1 MNLAFLLA
9 DDHAVTAVGAYG
21 RRLSRFAQT
30 RHIDA
35 LAAHGATFE
44 NAFCTT
50 SLCAPSRASFI
61 TGRYAHR
68 HGVIDLAQHGTLNQS
83 NNPSL
88 PKILRAHGFRT
99 SLFGKWHLHG
109 KTWEAPQGFDH
120 FAIMRGLGEYKD
132 PEIFTNDFAPFKGR
146 AVRGHSSAILADL
159 ASAWLA
165 ANAAKRFALFVH
177 FKGVHE
183 PWQYPPHVAGLNAG
197 VALPPPPTLH
207 DDGPRGCVDCGEGV
221 SLHRLAARLKC
232 RPPCANVS
240 ASPTMY
246 GDGSRVRF
254 DASGSWRTQTHQR
267 VAADYLKAGKAVDDA
282 VGVVVGALD
291 RHALTA
297 STLIVYASD
306 QGYFLGEHGWYDKRL
321 AHEESQRLPLIVA
334 HPSLVAAGARPRELA
349 LSIDVAPTIL
359 ELAGLG
365 GAAQLKDMDGRSLA
379 PLLRPAAGGGV
390 PWPRKAVYYRYWRD
404 PAMEKLRSKGKRRR
418 ATIAAHVA
426 LRSESLKLILYDGL
440 LPGCAAAKR
449 RGAARLERCVELFDL
464 AADPNESTNL
474 ASRRPRVVKEM
485 LRELLRVMGEVGD
498 ALPPEASAL
507 IGKA

>member
-1 MNLAFLLA
+1 M
-9 DDHAVTAVGAYG
+9 
-21 RRLSRFAQT
+21 
-30 RHIDA
+30 
-35 LAAHGATFE
+35 
-44 NAFCTT
+44 
-50 SLCAPSRASFI
+50 
-61 TGRYAHR
+61 
-68 HGVIDLAQHGTLNQS
+68 
-83 NNPSL
+83 
-88 PKILRAHGFRT
+88 
-99 SLFGKWHLHG
+99 
-109 KTWEAPQGFDH
+109 
-120 FAIMRGLGEYKD
+120 
-132 PEIFTNDFAPFKGR
+132 
-146 AVRGHSSAILADL
+146 RGHSSAILADL

-165 ANAAKRFALFVH
+165 ANAAKRFAIFVH

-207 DDGPRGCVDCGEGV
+207 DDGPRGCVDCGEGI
-221 SLHRLAARLKC
+221 SLHRLAARLKY

-240 ASPTMY
+240 SSPTMY

-254 DASGSWRTQTHQR
+254 DATSSWRTQTHQR

-291 RHALTA
+291 RHALRA

-321 AHEESQRLPLIVA
+321 AHEESQRLPLILA

-365 GAAQLKDMDGRSLA
+365 GVAQRKDMDGRSLA
-379 PLLRPAAGGGV
+379 PLLRRGETV
-390 PWPRKAVYYRYWRD
+390 SWRKAVYYRYWRD

-464 AADPNESTNL
+464 AADPGESTNL

-498 ALPPEASAL
+498 ALPPEASAVL
-507 IGKA
+507 KA